1 MTKMNMQQ
9 DTMNKHNAD
18 SSMKN
23 MKMDDMNMKDSMPAM
38 PGIELRAKQ
47 TEITLN
53 DKQILLGDIKADTIK
68 TGKIRDQIILTA
80 TININQN
87 MITSVSSRVMGR
99 IDKLYFKNIG
109 DYVQKG
115 AKLYDLYSEELNN
128 SKQEYIL
135 AIQRRKTLSNSVIDI
150 EQLVQAGRNK
160 LLLWGM
166 TDTQIKELETLE
178 KTTSLT
184 TFYSPG
190 SGSITMLDVKEG
202 DYVME
207 GGSIVRLADLSM
219 LWAEAQVYSSQLSQ
233 IDKAAIANVQVPDI
247 PGMNLIGKIEFVN
260 PELSTDTRINLIRVN
275 ISNVQKKLRPGMP
288 AYVFLNNSEYTGI
301 TLPVNAVLRDK
312 NGASVWLQ
320 TGKNTFVNQMV
331 ETGLENGGRI
341 EIKSGLNPGD
351 IVVTNGVYWLN
362 SEYRFK
368 KGTNPMSGMNM

>member
-9 DTMNKHNAD
+9 DTMNSHNTHD
-18 SSMKN
+18 TMN
-23 MKMDDMNMKDSMPAM
+23 DMKMGNMNMGDSMSAM
-38 PGIELRAKQ
+38 PEMKPQAPKI
-47 TEITLN
+47 EITLN
-53 DKQILLGDIKADTIK
+53 DKQIMLGDIKADTI
-68 TGKIRDQIILTA
+68 TIDKIKDRIILTA

-87 MITSVSSRVMGR
+87 TITSVSSRVMGR

-135 AIQRRKTLSNSVIDI
+135 AIQRRKTFSNSVIDI
-150 EQLVQAGRNK
+150 DQLVQGARNK

-166 TDTQIKELETLE
+166 TDAQIKELETSE
-178 KTTSLT
+178 KTTPLT
-184 TFYSPG
+184 TFFSTG
-190 SGSITMLDVKEG
+190 SGTITMLDVKEG

-207 GGSIVRLADLSM
+207 GVSIVRLADLST

-233 IDKAAIANVQVPDI
+233 IDKTAIANVQVPDI
-247 PGMNLIGKIEFVN
+247 PSLNLKGKIEFVN
-260 PELSTDTRINLIRVN
+260 PELSTDTRINLIRVH
-275 ISNVQKKLRPGMP
+275 IPNVQQQLKPGMP
-288 AYVFLNNSEYTGI
+288 AYVFLNNSEYNGI
-301 TLPVNAVLRDK
+301 TLPVDAVLREK

-320 TGKNTFVNQMV
+320 TSKNTFINRMV

-341 EIKSGLNPGD
+341 EIKSGLKHGD
-351 IVVTNGVYWLN
+351 AVVTNGVYWLN

-368 KGTNPMSGMNM
+368 KGSNPMSGMKM